1 MVAQIG
7 AIRIGGVG
15 GKIVEVA
22 TVERI
27 VFVLV
32 AGDIISTGGV
42 DRTVEWIVLVI

>member
-1 MVAQIG
+1 MVAKIG

-15 GKIVEVA
+15 GKMVEVA
-22 TVERI
+22 TVET
-27 VFVLV
+27 